1 MLQDVARELHKLC
14 AYLTKTMS
22 EIKINCIR
30 NVTKMYADFYDSV
43 NQCFFKCCN
52 KKVTVRLKLMI

>member
-30 NVTKMYADFYDSV
+30 NVTKMYADFYILRNEQEMCYALRYERYEFTSY
-43 NQCFFKCCN
+43 
-52 KKVTVRLKLMI
+52 